1 MKTLLFALIISA
13 LTFAGCG
20 TKSSSREETHDKGDE
35 STHIH
40 DNGEVHENHDTI
52 QQQEFNVGQDSVSHE
67 HHDHN
72 DSTHS
77 HPH

>member
-1 MKTLLFALIISA
+1 MKALLYLLIISA
-13 LTFAGCG
+13 LAFAGCSN
-20 TKSSSREETHDKGDE
+20 KSSSTEDAHEHSDG

-40 DNGEVHENHDTI
+40 ENGEVHETHDTI
-52 QQQEFNVGQDSVSHE
+52 QQQEFTIDQNSVTHQ
-67 HHDHN
+67 HHDHS